1 MQISI
6 TDLVF
11 VILEKKRYVGK
22 IHVHVTIG
30 SLTNQG
36 K

>member
-11 VILEKKRYVGK
+11 VILEKNRYVSK

-30 SLTNQG
+30 SFTNQG